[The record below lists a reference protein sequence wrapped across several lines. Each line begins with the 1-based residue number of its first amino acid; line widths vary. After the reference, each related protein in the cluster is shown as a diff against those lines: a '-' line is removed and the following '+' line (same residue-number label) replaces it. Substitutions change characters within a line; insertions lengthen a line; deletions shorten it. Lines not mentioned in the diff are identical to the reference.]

1 MLNFNRRDAAPD
13 LKDPNK
19 GALRPA
25 IYEPPGTEARLR
37 ADAAAKPTP
46 AADPAAPPVLTERA
60 ATAPAI
66 APAPAPARDASVAG
80 SKLFVGPG
88 IKLEGVA
95 VNDCDLLVIEGHVEA
110 TIHSK
115 AMEIAA
121 PGTLSGTAWIDV
133 ADIHGEFTGEITA
146 RTRLTIHGTGRVSG
160 IVRYGSL
167 IVAEGAV
174 LAGDVQRID
183 ASTATASDA
192 AARAAPAARPTLG
205 PSGERSAH

>member
-1 MLNFNRRDAAPD
+1 MLNFNRRDALPD
-13 LKDPNK
+13 PKDPNK

-25 IYEPPGTEARLR
+25 IYDPPGTDARLR
-37 ADAAAKPTP
+37 ADAAAKAVPP
-46 AADPAAPPVLTERA
+46 DAAVPVLTERTA
-60 ATAPAI
+60 ATPA
-66 APAPAPARDASVAG
+66 AVPAREPAAVAG

-115 AMEIAA
+115 AMDIAA

-133 ADIHGEFTGEITA
+133 ADIHGEFTGELTA

-160 IVRYGSL
+160 VVRYGSL

-183 ASTATASDA
+183 PDVTSPGDATA
-192 AARAAPAARPTLG
+192 RATPVARPTLG

>member
-1 MLNFNRRDAAPD
+1 MLNFNRRDALPD
-13 LKDPNK
+13 PKDPNK

-25 IYEPPGTEARLR
+25 IYDPPGTDARLR
-37 ADAAAKPTP
+37 ADAAAKAVPP
-46 AADPAAPPVLTERA
+46 DAAVPVLTERA
-60 ATAPAI
+60 ATPA
-66 APAPAPARDASVAG
+66 AVPAREPAAVAG
-80 SKLFVGPG
+80 SKLYVGPG

-115 AMEIAA
+115 AMDIAA

-133 ADIHGEFTGEITA
+133 ADIHGEFTGELTA

-160 IVRYGSL
+160 VVRYGSL

-183 ASTATASDA
+183 PDTTSPGDATARATPA
-192 AARAAPAARPTLG
+192 APAAPAARATLG

>member
-1 MLNFNRRDAAPD
+1 MLNFNRRDARPD
-13 LKDPNK
+13 AKDPNK
-19 GALRPA
+19 AALRPA
-25 IYEPPGTEARLR
+25 IYDPPGTEARLR
-37 ADAAAKPTP
+37 ADAAAKAVPP
-46 AADPAAPPVLTERA
+46 DAAIPVLTES
-60 ATAPAI
+60 ATATPTA
-66 APAPAPARDASVAG
+66 APAREPVAVAG

-95 VNDCDLLVIEGHVEA
+95 VNNCDLLVIEGHVEA

-133 ADIHGEFTGEITA
+133 ADIHGEFTGELTA

-160 IVRYGSL
+160 VVRYGTL

-183 ASTATASDA
+183 PDTTPTGDATARA
-192 AARAAPAARPTLG
+192 TPAARASLG

>member
-1 MLNFNRRDAAPD
+1 MLNFNRRDALPD
-13 LKDPNK
+13 PKDPNK

-25 IYEPPGTEARLR
+25 IYDAPGTDARLR
-37 ADAAAKPTP
+37 ADAAGKAVPP
-46 AADPAAPPVLTERA
+46 DAAVPVLTERA
-60 ATAPAI
+60 AATPSAVS
-66 APAPAPARDASVAG
+66 AREPVAVAG

-95 VNDCDLLVIEGHVEA
+95 VNNCDLLVIEGHVEA

-133 ADIHGEFTGEITA
+133 ADIHGEFTGELTA

-160 IVRYGSL
+160 VVRYGTL

-183 ASTATASDA
+183 PDTTATGDA
-192 AARAAPAARPTLG
+192 TARAAPAARATLG

>member
-1 MLNFNRRDAAPD
+1 MLNFNRRDAALDP
-13 LKDPNK
+13 KDPNK
-19 GALRPA
+19 GTLRPA

-37 ADAAAKPTP
+37 ADAAAKPVP
-46 AADPAAPPVLTERA
+46 ADPVPVLTERA
-60 ATAPAI
+60 AAPLTATPVREPTA
-66 APAPAPARDASVAG
+66 VAG

-88 IKLEGVA
+88 IRLEGVA

-160 IVRYGSL
+160 VVRYGSL

-174 LAGDVQRID
+174 LAGDIQRID
-183 ASTATASDA
+183 ASIPVASA
-192 AARAAPAARPTLG
+192 ASERAASAARPTLG

>member
-1 MLNFNRRDAAPD
+1 MLNFNRRDTLPD
-13 LKDPNK
+13 PKDPNK

-25 IYEPPGTEARLR
+25 IYDPPGTDARLR
-37 ADAAAKPTP
+37 ADAAAKAVPP
-46 AADPAAPPVLTERA
+46 DAAVPVLTERA
-60 ATAPAI
+60 AATPA
-66 APAPAPARDASVAG
+66 AVPAREPVAVAG

-95 VNDCDLLVIEGHVEA
+95 VNNCDLLVIEGHVEA

-133 ADIHGEFTGEITA
+133 ADIHGEFTGELTA

-160 IVRYGSL
+160 VVRYGTL

-183 ASTATASDA
+183 PDTTPTGDATARA
-192 AARAAPAARPTLG
+192 TPAARASLG

>member
-13 LKDPNK
+13 PKDPNK
-19 GALRPA
+19 GTLRPA

-37 ADAAAKPTP
+37 ADAAAKAVP
-46 AADPAAPPVLTERA
+46 ADPAVPVLTERA
-60 ATAPAI
+60 AAAPTAT
-66 APAPAPARDASVAG
+66 PARDPVAG

-160 IVRYGSL
+160 VVRYGSL
-167 IVAEGAV
+167 IVVEGAV
-174 LAGDVQRID
+174 LAGDIQRID
-183 ASTATASDA
+183 ASAPMTGDA
-192 AARAAPAARPTLG
+192 AGRAAPAAPSAARPTLG

>member
-1 MLNFNRRDAAPD
+1 MLNFNRRDALPD
-13 LKDPNK
+13 PKDPNK

-25 IYEPPGTEARLR
+25 IYDPPGTEARLR
-37 ADAAAKPTP
+37 ADAAAK
-46 AADPAAPPVLTERA
+46 AAPAESTVPVLTERA
-60 ATAPAI
+60 AATPA
-66 APAPAPARDASVAG
+66 AAPAREPVAVAG

-133 ADIHGEFTGEITA
+133 ADIHGEFTGELTA
-146 RTRLTIHGTGRVSG
+146 STRLTIHGTGRVSG
-160 IVRYGSL
+160 VVRYGSL

-183 ASTATASDA
+183 PAAASTGDASARATP
-192 AARAAPAARPTLG
+192 AAPAARPTLG